1 MNLAEGVSWA
11 TPTTMT
17 VVDTLPKGVSYLPG
31 TSFYGGTYKANSTP
45 GYPGTVEGGRSEEP
59 EIKVNGDGT
68 TTLTWKISGVKV
80 GKNVPKIFF
89 KGRIDSK
96 TGNNVSFVNKA
107 GISTTEDNRVQ
118 TIQRGNLA
126 EAGIK
131 TSKSSDIALVK
142 KTDQTTYNPNKPI
155 KYTLEFYNNGKT
167 DKKKQIMMDTFPA
180 SGDPDG
186 SNFSGEFKVINLKI
200 VPSAGKTL
208 ADYEVYYSKDKSVAG
223 KVSSDF
229 DYDEIKVG
237 SSGGATW
244 HKMTVAS
251 DGTVTGYGD
260 GKVSGIIMLGDVK
273 GGKNA
278 KMMVDCS
285 AEGNQPGEK
294 YVNRASMGTATI
306 VNTSYVV
313 KRHLNGTVWQDSNLD
328 GRRGDKEKRVRGVMV
343 TLVDLQTGQV
353 AKNHN
358 GHECVAMTDKNGY

>member
-1 MNLAEGVSWA
+1 
-11 TPTTMT
+11 
-17 VVDTLPKGVSYLPG
+17 
-31 TSFYGGTYKANSTP
+31 
-45 GYPGTVEGGRSEEP
+45 
-59 EIKVNGDGT
+59 
-68 TTLTWKISGVKV
+68 
-80 GKNVPKIFF
+80 
-89 KGRIDSK
+89 
-96 TGNNVSFVNKA
+96 
-107 GISTTEDNRVQ
+107 
-118 TIQRGNLA
+118 
-126 EAGIK
+126 
-131 TSKSSDIALVK
+131 
-142 KTDQTTYNPNKPI
+142 
-155 KYTLEFYNNGKT
+155 
-167 DKKKQIMMDTFPA
+167 MMDTFPA

-313 KRHLNGTVWQDSNLD
+313 KRHLNGIVWQDSNLD

-353 AKNHN
+353 AKKPQW
-358 GHECVAMTDKNGY
+358 T